1 MKAKPRFRVISI
13 SQAAKNSTD
22 IFNSFDLFLF
32 DLKKV
37 FVDQLAGMWYADSTM
52 KVEVVT
58 SYRVFST
65 SYIDLP
71 INNVKEILDY
81 FIKDNILHC
90 YLGNEEWKE
99 FELLEKGEEEYEK
112 TSEVKFY
119 SAESHS
125 TVLKVSKSL

>member
-1 MKAKPRFRVISI
+1 
-13 SQAAKNSTD
+13 
-22 IFNSFDLFLF
+22 
-32 DLKKV
+32 
-37 FVDQLAGMWYADSTM
+37 M

-58 SYRVFST
+58 SYRVYST

-119 SAESHS
+119 SAESHQ
-125 TVLKVSKSL
+125 TVMKMSKSI